1 MTTTVKFRSLRVK
14 FHLNRLTGRLT
25 LYNLFI
31 SKTQRCS
38 WWSSYHPL
46 NFGRQ
51 QTVGQ
56 LSFSLVT
63 SLVQLFAIPTSC
75 RLLFIGSCD
84 LTLPVWKQTV
94 SETGIYFSP
103 VSVCNRLTTT
113 GWSSAV
119 IEIYW
124 VRQIFLNFKR
134 YPASTHS
141 RESCFKIYIIM
152 FLFAHWTLA

>member
-1 MTTTVKFRSLRVK
+1 MSTTVKLRSLRVK
-14 FHLNRLTGRLT
+14 FHLYRLTGGLT

-63 SLVQLFAIPTSC
+63 SLVQLFAIRSAGC
-75 RLLFIGSCD
+75 SLLGRAIWRSQYVNKLCQK
-84 LTLPVWKQTV
+84 LAY
-94 SETGIYFSP
+94 IFSP
-103 VSVCNRLTTT
+103 VSVSNRLATT

-119 IEIYW
+119 IERNW
-124 VRQIFLNFKR
+124 VRQIVFNFKR